1 MADFKQ
7 TYRTGRSVLHI
18 VAYFGWCVAAV
29 GLVVFGAGVSALLS
43 GTGLVGGALNLVTI
57 ASGLTT
63 LLVGL
68 GGVGAA
74 QGMQA
79 GFDTAD
85 MTREMLSLARKS
97 SAEIPAPRSP
107 KVATLPVESTADGR
121 PTLSGNRPLR
131 TEAAPRPEPA
141 LRMVPKTRAAPTA
154 HPIFSAK
161 PPG

>member
-18 VAYFGWCVAAV
+18 VAYVGWCVAGV
-29 GLVVFGAGVSALLS
+29 GLVVSAAGVFNLLAAS
-43 GTGLVGGALNLVTI
+43 DGVAALNLVTI

-63 LLVGL
+63 FLVGL
-68 GGVGAA
+68 GGIALA

-85 MTREMLSLARKS
+85 MTREMLTLARTSNAGNAAPLSPQLTNLMAASPSDS
-97 SAEIPAPRSP
+97 S
-107 KVATLPVESTADGR
+107 L
-121 PTLSGNRPLR
+121 TLSTERPPR
-131 TEAAPRPEPA
+131 GDAAPRPEPT
-141 LRMVPKTRAAPTA
+141 LRMVPKTRAAPTP